1 MLLLILKPVDG
12 GCRRPPLAVI
22 CSSLLLLLRLSLPP
36 QRSILVILLLAIKV
50 DLLGRGHTV
59 SVLVCPP
66 SVVVGGLL
74 LPILLLRPPI
84 CGGLPPSRRS
94 RLEVQRR
101 LPEVI
106 RLPDWLPDRLPDRLL
121 PVGHRSPPGAHLA
134 ILLLLHCVLWLPS
147 VRLRGAWLALF
158 KLYSR

>member
-1 MLLLILKPVDG
+1 MLLILKPVDG

-36 QRSILVILLLAIKV
+36 QRSVLVILLLAIKV

-66 SVVVGGLL
+66 SVIVGGLL
-74 LPILLLRPPI
+74 LPILLLLRASI
-84 CGGLPPSRRS
+84 CGRLSPSRWS
-94 RLEVQRR
+94 CLKVQRR
-101 LPEVI
+101 LPYVI
-106 RLPDWLPDRLPDRLL
+106 RLPDRLL
-121 PVGHRSPPGAHLA
+121 PAGHRSPPGAHLA

>member
-1 MLLLILKPVDG
+1 MLLILKPVDG

-22 CSSLLLLLRLSLPP
+22 CRSLLLLLRLSLSP
-36 QRSILVILLLAIKV
+36 QRSVLVILLLAIQV

-66 SVVVGGLL
+66 RVNVGGLL
-74 LPILLLRPPI
+74 LPVLLLLRPPI
-84 CGGLPPSRRS
+84 CGGLTPSRRS

-106 RLPDWLPDRLPDRLL
+106 RLPDRLL

-134 ILLLLHCVLWLPS
+134 ILLLLLHCVLWLPS